1 MTAKFLPHACDPS
14 TDRRSIVTDGRQQ
27 PHVPTRHAKPQP
39 RQGMEEMGNARAK
52 EHFEAGVPAG
62 YPVPREHATVR
73 EREKWIRDKYEHR
86 RFVSTAP
93 RAAQKKAEEEPSRS
107 R

>member
-1 MTAKFLPHACDPS
+1 MPDT
-14 TDRRSIVTDGRQQ
+14 
-27 PHVPTRHAKPQP
+27 TREPQP

-52 EHFEAGVPAG
+52 EHFEAEVPAG
-62 YPVPREHATVR
+62 YPVPREHASVR